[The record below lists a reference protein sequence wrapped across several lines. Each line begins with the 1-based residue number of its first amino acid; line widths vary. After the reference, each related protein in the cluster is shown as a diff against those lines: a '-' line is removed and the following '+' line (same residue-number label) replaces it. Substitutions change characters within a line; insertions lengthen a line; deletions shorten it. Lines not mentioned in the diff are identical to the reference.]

1 MPPRTLRDADREIAE
16 LRLAMVGMGKTMA
29 HWIDTLEEPQSN
41 PEAEHRQAAL
51 EGLKRLQKTLI
62 DGATTTKNELK
73 QWAWSQDLATTPSVS
88 SITSG
93 NPLETG
99 NVAGDSPDDIE
110 FAAVRS
116 TSDVEQDV
124 YGRDE
129 TPTKENIALPPNTF
143 AMETSPSKS
152 SFRPAVTSLH
162 PPSHFSRRFHS
173 PTPQEPLSASVV
185 IPVPQ
190 PDINAV
196 LPSRV
201 VQSIQGSSPVSAPA
215 PRQPQT
221 RPAQSVPDYNAFDKP
236 SATEAN
242 LDVDP
247 LSGLTVN
254 KESGSSHVYGNKRP
268 SKDPLR
274 GLGIL

>member
-1 MPPRTLRDADREIAE
+1 M
-16 LRLAMVGMGKTMA
+16 
-29 HWIDTLEEPQSN
+29 
-41 PEAEHRQAAL
+41 
-51 EGLKRLQKTLI
+51 
-62 DGATTTKNELK
+62 
-73 QWAWSQDLATTPSVS
+73 
-88 SITSG
+88 
-93 NPLETG
+93 
-99 NVAGDSPDDIE
+99 AGDSPDDIE